1 MNKLI
6 GIAIVVLM
14 LLPGVVSAEELS
26 IKVGG
31 RAWDIDSISNV
42 RSFLLESAEVLHLK
56 DVGAIKS
63 YIVLNGRYFLLYDN
77 HTIRGVDYSNKKFLG
92 QWTLGVNPVIDYESI
107 MYRTLSGKRINNTV

>member
-31 RAWDIDSISNV
+31 RAWDIDSINNV
-42 RSFLLESAEVLHLK
+42 RSFLLEKAEVLHLK
-56 DVGAIKS
+56 DVGATKS
-63 YIVLNGRYFLLYDN
+63 FLI
-77 HTIRGVDYSNKKFLG
+77 TIETQPASTGVVALEPFDSR
-92 QWTLGVNPVIDYESI
+92 S
-107 MYRTLSGKRINNTV
+107 